1 MNRIIRIIMSLLF
14 LLSGQMA
21 WAQDGFDPGMPPEP
35 QAPKLPLTVTCS
47 PAGAGTQSG
56 AGSYVAGTTVTI
68 KTTPK
73 QFYTFSHWTLNGEEY
88 GTALSFQYTTDNT
101 SANFMAVYTKDPT
114 CVVTTTCEPAAAGSA
129 SGAGTYAIGSTVSVK
144 TSGNVGY
151 NFSHWTLDGEVY
163 STSQNLSYTAVEGTK
178 NFVAVY
184 DYDPT
189 FDPTLPAEPSM
200 TVKSRLYLQSE
211 PAGICTFNRTSG
223 TYVNADDYVALNI
236 TGINQGYDF
245 LGWYQGDELITSSKS
260 FNFLMTYSD
269 ATLTARFE
277 ETPPEPEQPF
287 EPGDPSEPE
296 SQGGDIQTH
305 MKGDVNMDGVIDVTD
320 AVVVINAYLSDD
332 TSSISLALADMNN
345 DGVIDITDA
354 VAIINIYLK
363 AE

>member
-1 MNRIIRIIMSLLF
+1 
-14 LLSGQMA
+14 
-21 WAQDGFDPGMPPEP
+21 
-35 QAPKLPLTVTCS
+35 
-47 PAGAGTQSG
+47 
-56 AGSYVAGTTVTI
+56 
-68 KTTPK
+68 
-73 QFYTFSHWTLNGEEY
+73 
-88 GTALSFQYTTDNT
+88 
-101 SANFMAVYTKDPT
+101 
-114 CVVTTTCEPAAAGSA
+114 
-129 SGAGTYAIGSTVSVK
+129 
-144 TSGNVGY
+144 
-151 NFSHWTLDGEVY
+151 
-163 STSQNLSYTAVEGTK
+163 
-178 NFVAVY
+178 
-184 DYDPT
+184 
-189 FDPTLPAEPSM
+189 M

-223 TYVNADDYVALNI
+223 TYVNADNYVALNI
-236 TGINQGYDF
+236 TGINQGYSF
-245 LGWYQGDELITSSKS
+245 LGWYQDDELITSSKS

-269 ATLTARFE
+269 DTLTARFV

-332 TSSISLALADMNN
+332 TSFISLALADMNN